1 MSLAIAKEIFLEFQK
16 MTTPKRFN
24 TFLIILVAFLMF
36 AYYDLRKEKI
46 AKEEMLN
53 GQISA
58 IYKSWILFVT
68 EKSESNKETYERTL
82 RIEFELNQ
90 LKKDIKDKKNE
101 KTFE

>member
-1 MSLAIAKEIFLEFQK
+1 MSLSIAKEIFMELQK

-24 TFLIILVAFLMF
+24 TFLIILVFALMF

-46 AKEEMLN
+46 ANEKALN
-53 GQISA
+53 VEIGT

-82 RIEFELNQ
+82 MIEFELNQ
-90 LKKDIKDKKNE
+90 LQKDIKDKNNE
-101 KTFE
+101 KTID